1 MNGDIFL
8 VDTNIIV
15 DFFKGDPAI
24 ASNLAIS
31 ELFIPSIVVG
41 ELYFGAYAS
50 SITYGREKRLKEIA
64 YFLEQYPIVEVSEK
78 TANYYG
84 QIKSQ
89 LKQMGKPIPENDVWI
104 AALAKEYNLPI
115 ASRDKHFEYVSE
127 LGITVWQLLILLPD
141 LPIKLVLVCITRIK
155 STFETKR

>member
-1 MNGDIFL
+1 
-8 VDTNIIV
+8 
-15 DFFKGDPAI
+15 
-24 ASNLAIS
+24 
-31 ELFIPSIVVG
+31 
-41 ELYFGAYAS
+41 
-50 SITYGREKRLKEIA
+50 
-64 YFLEQYPIVEVSEK
+64 
-78 TANYYG
+78 
-84 QIKSQ
+84 
-89 LKQMGKPIPENDVWI
+89 MGKPIPENDVWI